1 MEYKDLSPAVQ
12 SEELLRQLIEE
23 KIAEGETGFPS
34 ERMLETELGISRTT
48 LRRSLDTLEKEAVI
62 QKRSRKGIEINQ
74 KQTINILKMNS
85 MSSQLPGD
93 QVVEVLSQ
101 KIVDGV
107 EEVNQFLELAINR
120 PLFKLVRRRIID
132 GKPFSYEVSFV
143 DSARFAGIENID
155 LNNTS
160 LYSVLEDE
168 FGINPTYGR
177 EELRFVS
184 ANEKLTEALKIPLNT
199 PLFEVV
205 SKAFDQND
213 EPFEYSKQYLIG
225 NQIKYKINAK
235 NIFDYLEDE

>member
-12 SEELLRQLIEE
+12 SEEQLRQLIQE
-23 KIAEGETGFPS
+23 KTARGELDFPS
-34 ERMLETELGISRTT
+34 ERTLEAELGVSRTT

-62 QKRSRKGIEINQ
+62 QKRSRKGIEINP

-85 MSSQLPGD
+85 MSSQLPSD
-93 QVVEVLSQ
+93 QTVTVLSSEIT
-101 KIVDGV
+101 KGV
-107 EEVNQFLELAINR
+107 KEVNHFLTTDIKN
-120 PLFKLVRRRIID
+120 PLYKLVRLRIVE
-132 GKPFSYEVSFV
+132 GRPFSYEISYL
-143 DSARFAGIENID
+143 DSARFSGIEQID

-160 LYSVLEDE
+160 LYHVLEE
-168 FGINPTYGR
+168 RFQIKPTYGR

-184 ANEKLTEALKIPLNT
+184 ANEDLANVLKVKEQT

-225 NQIKYKINAK
+225 DQIKYKINAK

>member
-34 ERMLETELGISRTT
+34 ERMLETELGVSRTT

-132 GKPFSYEVSFV
+132 GKPFSYEVSYV

-199 PLFEVV
+199 PLFEVI

>member
-34 ERMLETELGISRTT
+34 ERMLETELGVSRTT

-132 GKPFSYEVSFV
+132 GKPFSYEVSYV

>member
-34 ERMLETELGISRTT
+34 ERMLETELGVSRTT

-62 QKRSRKGIEINQ
+62 QKRSRKGMEINQ

>member
-34 ERMLETELGISRTT
+34 ERMLETELGVSRTT

-74 KQTINILKMNS
+74 KLTINILKMNS

-155 LNNTS
+155 LNNRS

>member
-34 ERMLETELGISRTT
+34 ERMLETELGVSRTT

-143 DSARFAGIENID
+143 DSAGFAGIENID

>member
-34 ERMLETELGISRTT
+34 ERMLETELGVSRTT

-62 QKRSRKGIEINQ
+62 QKKSRKGIEINQ

-132 GKPFSYEVSFV
+132 GKPFSYEVSYV

>member
-34 ERMLETELGISRTT
+34 ERMLETELGVSRTT

-132 GKPFSYEVSFV
+132 GKPFSYEVSYV

-160 LYSVLEDE
+160 LYSVLENE

>member
-12 SEELLRQLIEE
+12 SEEQLRQLIQE
-23 KIAEGETGFPS
+23 KVAAGETSFPS
-34 ERMLETELGISRTT
+34 ERALENELGVSRTT

-62 QKRSRKGIEINQ
+62 QKRNRKGIEINQ
-74 KQTINILKMNS
+74 KQTINILQMNS
-85 MSSQLPGD
+85 MSSQLPGE
-93 QVVEVLSQ
+93 QKVEVMSQ
-101 KIVDGV
+101 EIVAGKD
-107 EEVNQFLELAINR
+107 EVNHFLNLSEDKPVFR
-120 PLFKLVRRRIID
+120 LVRRRIVD
-132 GKPFSYEVSFV
+132 NKPFSYEISFI
-143 DSARFAGIENID
+143 DSAKFAGIEKID
-155 LNNTS
+155 LNNSS
-160 LYSVLEDE
+160 LYNVLEKR
-168 FGINPTYGR
+168 FGIKPTYGR

-184 ANEKLTEALKIPLNT
+184 ANEKLAGALKVPLNT

>member
-34 ERMLETELGISRTT
+34 ERMLETELGVSRTT

-62 QKRSRKGIEINQ
+62 QKRSRKGIEINK

>member
-34 ERMLETELGISRTT
+34 ERMLETELGVSRTT

-85 MSSQLPGD
+85 MSSQLPRD

>member
-34 ERMLETELGISRTT
+34 ERMLETELGVSRTT

-107 EEVNQFLELAINR
+107 EGVSQFLELAINR

-132 GKPFSYEVSFV
+132 GKPFSYEVSYV

>member
-34 ERMLETELGISRTT
+34 ERMLETELGVSRTT

-184 ANEKLTEALKIPLNT
+184 ANEKLTEALKIPLNI

>member
-34 ERMLETELGISRTT
+34 ERMLETELGVSRTT

-101 KIVDGV
+101 KIVDGM

-132 GKPFSYEVSFV
+132 GMPFSYEVSFV

>member
-34 ERMLETELGISRTT
+34 ERMLETELGVSRTT

-132 GKPFSYEVSFV
+132 GKPFSYEVSYV

-213 EPFEYSKQYLIG
+213 ELFEYSKQYLIG

>member
-34 ERMLETELGISRTT
+34 ERMLETELGVSRTT

-120 PLFKLVRRRIID
+120 PLFKLVRRRIIG
-132 GKPFSYEVSFV
+132 GKPFSYEVSYV

>member
-34 ERMLETELGISRTT
+34 ERMLETELGVSRTT

-62 QKRSRKGIEINQ
+62 QKRSRKGMEINQ

-132 GKPFSYEVSFV
+132 GKPFSYEVSYV

>member
-34 ERMLETELGISRTT
+34 ERMLETELGVSRTT

-184 ANEKLTEALKIPLNT
+184 ANEKLTEALKITLNT

>member
-34 ERMLETELGISRTT
+34 ERMLETELGVSRTT

-62 QKRSRKGIEINQ
+62 QKRSRKGMEINQ

-132 GKPFSYEVSFV
+132 GKPFSYEVSYV

-184 ANEKLTEALKIPLNT
+184 ANEKLTEALKIPLNI

>member
-12 SEELLRQLIEE
+12 SEELLRRLIEE

-34 ERMLETELGISRTT
+34 ERMLETELGVSRTT

-132 GKPFSYEVSFV
+132 GKPFSYEVSYV
-143 DSARFAGIENID
+143 DSARFGGIENID

>member
-23 KIAEGETGFPS
+23 KIVEGETGFPS
-34 ERMLETELGISRTT
+34 ERMLETELGVSRTT

>member
-34 ERMLETELGISRTT
+34 ERMLETELGVSRTT

-132 GKPFSYEVSFV
+132 GKPFSYEVSYV

-160 LYSVLEDE
+160 LYSALEDE

>member
-34 ERMLETELGISRTT
+34 ERMLETELGVSRTT

-74 KQTINILKMNS
+74 KQIINILKMNS

-132 GKPFSYEVSFV
+132 GKPFSYEVSYV

>member
-34 ERMLETELGISRTT
+34 ERMLETELGVSRTT

-132 GKPFSYEVSFV
+132 GKPFSYEVSYV

-184 ANEKLTEALKIPLNT
+184 ANEKLTEALKTPLNT

>member
-23 KIAEGETGFPS
+23 KIAEGEIGFPS
-34 ERMLETELGISRTT
+34 ERMLETELGVSRTT

-132 GKPFSYEVSFV
+132 GKPFSYEVSYV

>member
-34 ERMLETELGISRTT
+34 ERTLETELGVSRTT

-132 GKPFSYEVSFV
+132 GKPFSYEVSYV

>member
-34 ERMLETELGISRTT
+34 ERMLETELGVSRTT

-101 KIVDGV
+101 KKVDGV

-132 GKPFSYEVSFV
+132 GKPFSYEVSYV
-143 DSARFAGIENID
+143 DSVRFAGIENID

>member
-34 ERMLETELGISRTT
+34 ERMLETELGVSRTT

-107 EEVNQFLELAINR
+107 EGVNQFLELAINR

-132 GKPFSYEVSFV
+132 GKPFSYEVSYV
-143 DSARFAGIENID
+143 DSVRFAGIENID

>member
-34 ERMLETELGISRTT
+34 ERMLETELGVSRTT

-62 QKRSRKGIEINQ
+62 QKRSRKGIEINK

-235 NIFDYLEDE
+235 NIFDYLEDD

>member
-34 ERMLETELGISRTT
+34 ERMLETELGVSRTT

-132 GKPFSYEVSFV
+132 GKPFSYEVSYV
-143 DSARFAGIENID
+143 DSVRFAGIENID

>member
-34 ERMLETELGISRTT
+34 ERMLETELGVSRTT

-93 QVVEVLSQ
+93 QLVEVLSQ

-107 EEVNQFLELAINR
+107 EEVNQFLELAVNR

>member
-34 ERMLETELGISRTT
+34 ERMLETELGVSRTT

-143 DSARFAGIENID
+143 DSARFEGIENID

>member
-34 ERMLETELGISRTT
+34 ERMLETELGVSRTT

-107 EEVNQFLELAINR
+107 EEVNQFLELAINK

>member
-34 ERMLETELGISRTT
+34 ERMLETELGVSRTT

-132 GKPFSYEVSFV
+132 GKPFSYEVSYV

-184 ANEKLTEALKIPLNT
+184 ANEKLTEALKIPLNI

>member
-34 ERMLETELGISRTT
+34 ERMLETELGVSRTT

-107 EEVNQFLELAINR
+107 EEVNQFLELAVNR

>member
-34 ERMLETELGISRTT
+34 ERMLETELGVSRTT